1 MFLCKNGFLKQRLHV
16 PINKKCFALADSTCF
31 SNCNLQTTSG
41 EDMRDFTKLLKNKF
55 KSKKYFKKHSRLG
68 YLPVVQRTG
77 SLGEFGI
84 HGNHLSAGGDLPAS
98 PSLSPGRTNLFSA
111 TSGSKQDVGER

>member
-1 MFLCKNGFLKQRLHV
+1 
-16 PINKKCFALADSTCF
+16 
-31 SNCNLQTTSG
+31 
-41 EDMRDFTKLLKNKF
+41 MRDFTKLLKNKF

-77 SLGEFGI
+77 SLAEFG
-84 HGNHLSAGGDLPAS
+84 GNNTSGDFPES
-98 PSLSPGRTNLFSA
+98 PSLSPGRTNLFSG

>member
-1 MFLCKNGFLKQRLHV
+1 
-16 PINKKCFALADSTCF
+16 
-31 SNCNLQTTSG
+31 
-41 EDMRDFTKLLKNKF
+41 MRDFTKLLKNKF

-77 SLGEFGI
+77 SLGEFG
-84 HGNHLSAGGDLPAS
+84 GNNTSGDFPES
-98 PSLSPGRTNLFSA
+98 PSLSPGRTNIFSQ

>member
-1 MFLCKNGFLKQRLHV
+1 
-16 PINKKCFALADSTCF
+16 
-31 SNCNLQTTSG
+31 
-41 EDMRDFTKLLKNKF
+41 MRDFTKLLKNKF

-77 SLGEFGI
+77 SLGEFG
-84 HGNHLSAGGDLPAS
+84 GNGDFPES

-111 TSGSKQDVGER
+111 TSGSKQDVGERYIII